1 MSGFLQRIKEKS
13 DVWEEAAKG
22 VAHLKETHPTV
33 YGILAGVAPKPPETG
48 VIPGSIRL
56 FSNGG
61 VLKFVVSGREWLYD
75 VYGVVGEGLSVLDA
89 VEKAVNAGEISYKA
103 VSERKDPKTPY

>member
-1 MSGFLQRIKEKS
+1 MSGFLQRIKEKQ

-22 VAHLKETHPTV
+22 VQHLREDYPTV
-33 YGILAGVAPKPPETG
+33 YSILAGQAPKPPETG
-48 VIPGSIRL
+48 VVPGSIRL

-75 VYGVVGEGLSVLDA
+75 TYGVCPEGFEVLQGI
-89 VEKAVNAGEISYKA
+89 EREINAGNISMKA
-103 VSERKDPKTPY
+103 VSERKDPKTPF